1 MRTSAI
7 LVPQFLLALGIL
19 AVSTSAPLIRWA
31 EPAPPLLVAAGRV
44 CLAALLLSLIAGRSL
59 SAVLRL
65 PRRELLL
72 CALSGIL
79 LAAHFGAWITS
90 LYYTST
96 AASVALVATLPIFGG
111 ALAWLFLNEGI
122 GRREGIGIA
131 IAACGCVVLAGG
143 DLDAGSSALIGD
155 ALALAGALT
164 GGGYYVV
171 GRHMRTALPLNAYLA
186 TINLVAGA
194 VLAVTALLAPT
205 PVRGF
210 AATDYIAIAGC
221 ALVPSIVGHTLLN
234 WTVRRVR
241 VHLVALAGLGE
252 PIGASLLTWLFF
264 AEAPPTHAALG
275 GAVILAGIG
284 IGFIRRS

>member
-1 MRTSAI
+1 
-7 LVPQFLLALGIL
+7 VPQFLLALGIL

-44 CLAALLLSLIAGRSL
+44 CLAAVILALIAGRSL
-59 SAVLRL
+59 AAVLRL

-72 CALSGIL
+72 CALSGLL

-96 AASVALVATLPIFGG
+96 AASVALVATQPIFGG
-111 ALAWLFLNEGI
+111 ALAWIFLGEGI
-122 GRREGIGIA
+122 GRREAFGIT

-143 DLDAGSSALIGD
+143 DLDAGRGALIGD
-155 ALALAGALT
+155 GLALAGALT
-164 GGGYYVV
+164 AGGYYVV
-171 GRHMRTALPLNAYLA
+171 GRRMRTALPLSTYLA
-186 TINLVAGA
+186 TVNVVAGTL
-194 VLAVTALLAPT
+194 LAATALLAAT
-205 PVRGF
+205 PLRGF
-210 AATDYIAIAGC
+210 APTDYIAIVGC

-275 GAVILAGIG
+275 GAVILVGIAL
-284 IGFIRRS
+284 GFIRR